1 MFSRSAYDKACGG
14 KICLG
19 SKMLQTLKNY
29 AKNFWDENGK
39 AIRVNS
45 LAGSSHSY
53 TSLHYQGGTM
63 DIDCKTVNSNPRTA
77 FDHCVKLEDFCR

>member
-1 MFSRSAYDKACGG
+1 
-14 KICLG
+14 
-19 SKMLQTLKNY
+19 MLQTLKNY

-45 LAGSSHSY
+45 LAGSDHST

-63 DIDCKTVNSNPRTA
+63 DVDCKTVNNNPRTA
-77 FDHCVKLEDFCR
+77 FNHCAELVQFCR